1 MHISIVPETI
11 FHIGP
16 LSVTNTLLTAW
27 LVLIVLVVGAIL
39 FSQMLKRMPGRF
51 QIAIESLVE
60 GLLNFF
66 ETIAGSRETAKR
78 FFPLVA
84 TIFIF
89 VLLSNWVGIIPGM
102 GSVGFHEMRDGKESF
117 VPLFRSVFSDL
128 NMTLALALIAVT
140 LSHFFGVVTLGVKG
154 HVGKFI
160 TIKSPVAAFTGILE
174 IVSEIAKVI
183 SFSFRL
189 FGNIFAGE
197 VLLTIIAFLVPYVAP
212 LPFLGLELFV
222 GFIQALIFATLAMV
236 AFSSFTVAH
245 EEHH

>member
-1 MHISIVPETI
+1 MHISIVPETL

-16 LSVTNTLLTAW
+16 LPVTNTLLTAW
-27 LVLIVLVVGAIL
+27 LVVIVITVGAVI
-39 FSQMLKRMPGRF
+39 FSAIMKRKPGKI
-51 QIAIESLVE
+51 QTAIEAVVD

-66 ETIAGSRETAKR
+66 ETISGNRETAKR
-78 FFPLVA
+78 FFPIVA
-84 TIFIF
+84 TIFVF
-89 VLLSNWVGIIPGM
+89 VLLSNWAGIIPGV
-102 GSVGFHEMRDGKESF
+102 GSIGFREVVEGEEKF

-128 NMTLALALIAVT
+128 NMTLALALIAVS
-140 LSHFFGVVTLGVKG
+140 LSHFFGLITLGIKG

-160 TIKSPVAAFTGILE
+160 TFRSPIAAFMGVLE
-174 IVSEIAKVI
+174 IVSEVAKVV

-197 VLLTIIAFLVPYVAP
+197 VLLTIIAFLLPYIAP

-222 GFIQALIFATLAMV
+222 GFIQALIFGTLAMV

-245 EEHH
+245 TEQH

>member
-1 MHISIVPETI
+1 MHISIVPETL
-11 FHIGP
+11 FHIGR

-27 LVLIVLVVGAIL
+27 LVLIVLVIGAVI
-39 FSQMLKRMPGRF
+39 FSQTLKRMPGRF
-51 QIAIESLVE
+51 QTAIEALVE
-60 GLLNFF
+60 ELLGFF
-66 ETIAGSRETAKR
+66 ETIAGSREIARR

-89 VLLSNWVGIIPGM
+89 VLFSNWVGIIPGV
-102 GSVGFHEMRDGKESF
+102 GSIGFREAHDGKESF

-140 LSHFFGVVTLGVKG
+140 LSHFFGITALGIKN

-160 TIKSPVAAFTGILE
+160 TFKGPVAAFTGLLE

-197 VLLTIIAFLVPYVAP
+197 VLLTIIAFLVPYIAP

-236 AFSSFTVAH
+236 AFSSFSVKH
-245 EEHH
+245 EEH

>member
-27 LVLIVLVVGAIL
+27 LVLVALAIGAII
-39 FSQMLKRMPGRF
+39 FSKALQRMPGRF
-51 QIAIESLVE
+51 QTAIEAMIE

-66 ETIAGSRETAKR
+66 ETIAGNREAAKK

-89 VLLSNWVGIIPGM
+89 VLFSNWAGIIPGV
-102 GSVGFHEMRDGKESF
+102 GSIGLREIHEGKESF

-140 LSHFFGVVTLGVKG
+140 LSHFFGVVTLGLKG
-154 HVGKFI
+154 HIGKFI
-160 TIKSPVAAFTGILE
+160 TFRSPVAAFTGILE

-197 VLLTIIAFLVPYVAP
+197 VLLTIIAFLIPYIAP

-245 EEHH
+245 SEH